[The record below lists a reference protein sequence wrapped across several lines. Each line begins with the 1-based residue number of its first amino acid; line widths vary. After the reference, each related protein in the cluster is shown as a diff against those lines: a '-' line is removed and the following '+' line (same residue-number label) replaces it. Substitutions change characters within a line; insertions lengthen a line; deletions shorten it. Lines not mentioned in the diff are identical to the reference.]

1 VPSEASSSSIFQ
13 RTPVMIGVGVAAVV
27 AFVLLGYAFTERTR
41 EVDELRTLSEEVQ
54 EARVVADSCRRA
66 LVQQESDFHRFDRFV
81 DSLRSSVDAYEGL
94 DDRGVPRERY
104 QEYLET
110 FDGYNEAVARW
121 DSVADSLRRSE
132 ASCRTLIQSYNA
144 LADSFRARLDS
155 AGVEGAS

>member
-1 VPSEASSSSIFQ
+1 
-13 RTPVMIGVGVAAVV
+13 MIGAGIVAVV
-27 AFVLLGYAFTERTR
+27 GFVLLGYLFTERAR
-41 EVDELRTLSEEVQ
+41 EVDELRALSEEVQ

-66 LVQQESDFHRFDRFV
+66 LVQQENDFRRFDRFV
-81 DSLRSSVDAYEGL
+81 DSLRGSVDAYEDL
-94 DDRGVPRERY
+94 DDRGVPQEQY

-121 DSVADSLRRSE
+121 DSVADSLRRNE

-144 LADSFRARLDS
+144 LADSFRVRLDS

>member
-1 VPSEASSSSIFQ
+1 
-13 RTPVMIGVGVAAVV
+13 MIGAGIVAVV
-27 AFVLLGYAFTERTR
+27 AFVLLGYAFSERAS
-41 EVDELRTLSEEVQ
+41 EVEELRRFSEEVQ
-54 EARVVADSCRRA
+54 EARVVADSCRRT
-66 LVQQESDFHRFDRFV
+66 LVQQESDFRRFDRFV
-81 DSLRSSVDAYEGL
+81 DSLRSSVDAYEEL

-132 ASCRTLIQSYNA
+132 ASCRALIQSYNQ

-155 AGVEGAS
+155 AGVEREGAS